1 MSMVVPVGSEDPV
14 RRHFRGRF
22 RQHQWRERHLQS
34 SLFTPDSSLLSN
46 HAALKPEGAIICT
59 SNSGYE
65 PPGYEPP
72 MRCCPAPFG
81 FRVQEFLPG
90 YPVPTSTHPEPGKE
104 TTCCA
109 NTYEIAQPFSCH

>member
-1 MSMVVPVGSEDPV
+1 LVLGVAHPGGGRGMSMVVPVGSEDPV

-72 MRCCPAPFG
+72 GYEPPMRCCPAPFG

-90 YPVPTSTHPEPGKE
+90 
-104 TTCCA
+104 
-109 NTYEIAQPFSCH
+109 